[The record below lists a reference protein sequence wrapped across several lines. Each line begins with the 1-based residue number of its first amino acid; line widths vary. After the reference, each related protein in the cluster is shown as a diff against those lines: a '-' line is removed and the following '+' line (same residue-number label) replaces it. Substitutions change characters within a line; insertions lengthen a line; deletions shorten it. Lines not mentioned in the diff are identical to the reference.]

1 MAVRVV
7 IQRYRDQLLAF
18 VLALAMTVE
27 VVLWQPSDLFPAV
40 PAALLATA
48 PLAVRRT
55 APLAGYLLVATGMS
69 ALLLSAR
76 NFDTSSITITA
87 VSIVAPYSLGRH
99 TTGSQ
104 RWLGGLAVL
113 SCVVM
118 FDLYDNSVL
127 ELSGIAF
134 GLFFFAG
141 PWAAGSAIRLRHHR
155 EVTLTARTQ
164 ELERDQAEHA
174 RQAVATE
181 RARIARELHDVVAHA
196 ISVTVL
202 QARGARRQMETS
214 PSEVRR
220 ALDAIEQ
227 TNTAAL
233 SDMRRLLAILRDTEG
248 AGDDRSPQPGLSR
261 LDSLIEHVRGSGV
274 PVTVEVLGHRS
285 AVPPG
290 VDLSAYRIVQEALTN
305 VIKHA
310 GEAASATVTLAY
322 QPTALS
328 IQVRDSGVGA
338 IQTNGKG
345 HGLIGIRERVAVV
358 GGEVTSGASPDGGFE
373 VCVRLPYA
381 LETA

>member
-1 MAVRVV
+1 MPVRVV
-7 IQRYRDQLLAF
+7 SRRYGDQLLALF
-18 VLALAMTVE
+18 LAVAMTVE
-27 VVLWQPSDLFPAV
+27 VILWQPPDLLLAV

-55 APLAGYLLVATGMS
+55 APLAGFLLVVTGMS

-76 NFDTSSITITA
+76 DFDNSSIATTA
-87 VSIVAPYSLGRH
+87 VLILAPYSLGRH
-99 TTGSQ
+99 ATGPQ

-113 SCVVM
+113 SCSVL
-118 FDLYDNSVL
+118 FDLYDNSAL
-127 ELSGIAF
+127 EVSGIAA
-134 GLFFFAG
+134 GLFFVAG
-141 PWAAGSAIRLRHHR
+141 PWAAGTAIRMRHHR
-155 EVTLTARTQ
+155 EVTLIARTQ

-202 QARGARRQMETS
+202 QARGARRQMESS
-214 PSEVRR
+214 PSEVRL

-233 SDMRRLLAILRDTEG
+233 SDMRRLLAVLRDTEG
-248 AGDDRSPQPGLSR
+248 ASDDRSPQPGLNR
-261 LDSLIEHVRGSGV
+261 LDSLIDHVRDSGV
-274 PVTVEVLGHRS
+274 PVTVEVLGNRS
-285 AVPPG
+285 EVPPG

-310 GEAASATVTLAY
+310 GENASATVILEY
-322 QPTALS
+322 QPTALT
-328 IQVRDSGVGA
+328 IQVRDNGVGA
-338 IQTNGKG
+338 NKMNGKG
-345 HGLIGIRERVAVV
+345 HGLIGIHERVAVV
-358 GGEVTSGASPDGGFE
+358 GGEVTSGAGAAGGFE
-373 VCVRLPYA
+373 VHARLPYA